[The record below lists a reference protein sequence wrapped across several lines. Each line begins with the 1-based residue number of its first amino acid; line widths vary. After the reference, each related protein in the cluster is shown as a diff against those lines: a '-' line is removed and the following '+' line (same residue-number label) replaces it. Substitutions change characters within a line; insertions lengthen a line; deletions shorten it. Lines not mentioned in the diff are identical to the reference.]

1 MSETLHQV
9 TQQIEA
15 AFAETE
21 YPGDERIAVF
31 ARVGRTLADVLR
43 GKHWSEVTLEDLYKH
58 RWEIFLL
65 TPDTFHYYIPIFM
78 LAALYHYEEM
88 DSLAHN
94 VIFSLSPQ
102 REEHISNYFNGPVQR
117 LFLAAGGGVQPAGKA
132 GNSGVP
138 GRFQSTASGREA
150 DLRHPT
156 DRRDHPLLGAGGGRS
171 DTHLSTRSSVVKSL
185 IYGKTY
191 VQVSIMEP

>member
-102 REEHISNYFNGPVQR
+102 REEHISNYFNGQYNDYFSRRAAVFNRQEK
-117 LFLAAGGGVQPAGKA
+117 LAILAFLEGFNQLH
-132 GNSGVP
+132 P
-138 GRFQSTASGREA
+138 GE
-150 DLRHPT
+150 
-156 DRRDHPLLGAGGGRS
+156 
-171 DTHLSTRSSVVKSL
+171 KL
-185 IYGKTY
+185 IYDIQLIGVTIPFWARA
-191 VQVSIMEP
+191 VDVPTHT